1 MVSAIIVNYRSGK
14 LLKRCLDSIC
24 NQVDEIVIV
33 NHSPEE
39 DLKEFTQKFPNTKAV
54 NRQNKGYASGC
65 NFGARVARGDFL
77 LFMNPD
83 TVAFPDTVRI
93 LEETTRKFNS
103 VAAPRFLNP
112 DYSFQ
117 PSTRMFPSLKHVL
130 VSRTSPLRIFFKN
143 SKIKKEYF
151 GYELER
157 IEEPIF
163 LKESFPL
170 GGFFMIPRQIFE
182 NLKGFDEQ
190 FFLFFED
197 ADLFKRLIESGYSVI
212 YEPKAK
218 IIHFHGSSRKEAP
231 FKSEFQKLRSF
242 FLYTQKHSKNPIEK
256 LIVFILSLTY
266 NLIIAFRYFI
276 NIPVKESQWQA

>member
-14 LLKRCLDSIC
+14 LLKRCLDSIY
-24 NQVDEIVIV
+24 NQLDEIVIV

-39 DLKEFTQKFPNTKAV
+39 DLKEFTQKFPNTKV
-54 NRQNKGYASGC
+54 INRQNKGYASGC

-103 VAAPRFLNP
+103 VAAPKFLNP

-117 PSTRMFPSLKHVL
+117 PSTRVFPSLKHVL

-197 ADLFKRLIESGYSVI
+197 ADFFKRLIESGYSVI

-242 FLYTQKHSKNPIEK
+242 FLYTKKHSKNTIEK
-256 LIVFILSLTY
+256 LFVFILSLTY

>member
-1 MVSAIIVNYRSGK
+1 MVSAIIVNYRTGK
-14 LLKRCLDSIC
+14 LLKLCLDSIY

-39 DLKEFTQKFPNTKAV
+39 NLKEFTQKFPNTKV
-54 NRQNKGYASGC
+54 INRQNKGYASGC
-65 NFGARVARGDFL
+65 NFGVRVARGDFL

-112 DYSFQ
+112 DHSFQ

-151 GYELER
+151 GYKLEK

-163 LKESFPL
+163 LEESFPL

-197 ADLFKRLIESGYSVI
+197 ADFFKRLIESGYSLI
-212 YEPKAK
+212 YEPRAK
-218 IIHFHGSSRKEAP
+218 IIHFHGFSRKEAP

-242 FLYTQKHSKNPIEK
+242 FLYTKKHSKNPIEK

-276 NIPVKESQWQA
+276 NIPVKESQWKA